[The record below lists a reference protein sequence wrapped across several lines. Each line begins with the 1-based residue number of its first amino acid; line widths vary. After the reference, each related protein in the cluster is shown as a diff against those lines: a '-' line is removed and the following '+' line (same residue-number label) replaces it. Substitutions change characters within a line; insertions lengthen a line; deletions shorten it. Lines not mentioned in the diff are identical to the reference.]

1 MTGVGWF
8 MTIVLGGLAGWL
20 ASKIMKADTGLIS
33 NIIVGILGAVV
44 LNAVIGAFDAIPPE
58 GWLAQSVIAVVGA
71 CLLIWLYRVIRGRA

>member
-20 ASKIMKADTGLIS
+20 ASRIMKARTGLLS
-33 NIIVGILGAVV
+33 NILVGILGAVV
-44 LNAVIGAFDAIPPE
+44 LNAIIASFEMVPPE

-71 CLLIWLYRVIRGRA
+71 CLLIFLWRAIRGRN

>member
-20 ASKIMKADTGLIS
+20 ASKTMKADTGLIS

-44 LNAVIGAFDAIPPE
+44 LNAIIGALDAIPPE

-71 CLLIWLYRVIRGRA
+71 CLLTWLYRVIRGRA